1 MQLLNENLKKIALY
15 LIFILIIVKFVFIP
29 LYEQNNEKKQTLAK
43 KIKNYE
49 LTLILKESS
58 SKDVSD
64 QLINRIYSSEEST
77 ALIQS
82 SLLSFIEDYCKKNN
96 ITLLNYDI
104 PDPLAEDKLTKINL
118 VIQLEGKPS
127 QIINFLE
134 TLRKYPKIIDIS
146 SFDATENQNKYEFT
160 LVLSTY
166 KITNDIK

>member
-1 MQLLNENLKKIALY
+1 MQFFSEKLKKIALY
-15 LIFILIIVKFVFIP
+15 LIFILIIIKLVFIP

-58 SKDVSD
+58 NKNISD
-64 QLINRIYSSEEST
+64 QLINRIYSSEDNT

-82 SLLSFIEDYCKKNN
+82 SLLSYIEDYCKKNN

-104 PDPLAEDKLTKINL
+104 PDSLPEDKLTKINI
-118 VIQLEGKPS
+118 VIKLEGKPS
-127 QIINFLE
+127 QIISFLE
-134 TLRKYPKIIDIS
+134 TLRKYPKIIDIK
-146 SFDATENQNKYEFT
+146 SFDVTENQNKYEFT

-166 KITNDIK
+166 KITNNIK